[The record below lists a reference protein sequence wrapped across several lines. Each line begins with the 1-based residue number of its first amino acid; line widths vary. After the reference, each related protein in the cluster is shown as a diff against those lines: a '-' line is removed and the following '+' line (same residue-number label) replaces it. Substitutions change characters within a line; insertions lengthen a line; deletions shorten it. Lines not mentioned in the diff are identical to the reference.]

1 MNNKMANKLW
11 ILIAYNNDDN
21 HDAET
26 IGIFNTR
33 ESAVE
38 KTLSLLK
45 KDFESSGDL
54 EEAIEDDDRFE
65 DFDSENLKW
74 ADVKNIFKSELK
86 KGECQNCFSYQNY
99 KISSHK
105 VTTD

>member
-1 MNNKMANKLW
+1 MANNKLW

-33 ESAVE
+33 KLALV
-38 KTLSLLK
+38 KALSLLK
-45 KDFESSGDL
+45 KDFENSDL
-54 EEAIEDDDRFE
+54 EEAIYDDDRFE

-74 ADVKNIFKSELK
+74 GDIKKIFRSELK
-86 KGECQNCFSYQNY
+86 KGKCQNCFSYQNY
-99 KISSHK
+99 KISSHM
-105 VTTD
+105 VNTD